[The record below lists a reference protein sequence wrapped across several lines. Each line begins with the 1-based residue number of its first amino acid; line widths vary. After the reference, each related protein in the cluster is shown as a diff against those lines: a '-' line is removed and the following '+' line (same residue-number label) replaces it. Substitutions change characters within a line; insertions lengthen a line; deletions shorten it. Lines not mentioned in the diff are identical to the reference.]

1 MNSQYQCEKC
11 GSVNTMFK
19 LRPDTVHHG
28 ELRCLDCKCFAW
40 IRKPETDE
48 TKYRREANHV
58 DLVKKFSNG
67 YCEMCLRRTEELP
80 EKQVLT
86 AHHVI
91 EYQDNGTSDR
101 GNIWIICNACHRLIT
116 WIRKYHGCNTPSAL
130 DE

>member
-1 MNSQYQCEKC
+1 
-11 GSVNTMFK
+11 
-19 LRPDTVHHG
+19 
-28 ELRCLDCKCFAW
+28 
-40 IRKPETDE
+40 
-48 TKYRREANHV
+48 
-58 DLVKKFSNG
+58 
-67 YCEMCLRRTEELP
+67 MCLRRTEELP